1 MRKNMRSPFVFWQNH
16 ADLVIKS
23 IIGTGVFQFIEFLQ
37 RHPESFYI
45 FPDGAVCLKDDVDK
59 LTGDQKGPK
68 DLVKEPGYVAR
79 ISVSSRAAI
88 LIGVLSVITWYNW
101 TPQGRSNAY

>member
-1 MRKNMRSPFVFWQNH
+1 MRDWFHAMNNSSHANVNGNFPPSQNH

-37 RHPESFYI
+37 RHPESFHI

-59 LTGDQKGPK
+59 LSGTQDGPK
-68 DLVKEPGYVAR
+68 ELVKEPG
-79 ISVSSRAAI
+79 
-88 LIGVLSVITWYNW
+88 
-101 TPQGRSNAY
+101 